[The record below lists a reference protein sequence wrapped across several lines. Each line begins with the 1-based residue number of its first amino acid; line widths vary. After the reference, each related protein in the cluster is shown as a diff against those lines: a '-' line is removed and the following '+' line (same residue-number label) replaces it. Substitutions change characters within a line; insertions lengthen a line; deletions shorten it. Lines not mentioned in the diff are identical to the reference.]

1 MAAAALSVLLL
12 PGRSLKKTNLKD
24 LIKIIIQILRFY
36 FNPDKLNNPMSPHRL
51 CSQINKYVGSW

>member
-51 CSQINKYVGSW
+51 FSQINKYVGSW